1 MKSFG
6 VDPVF
11 RKTSTVSDS
20 SIARSPRLFQSYY
33 NQSNTNIDIISYSGL
48 PYGYHPNINGTVAVW
63 FDVAMS
69 AKRAQEVMVYL
80 RDGFFLSGSADGV
93 PSEIKVQ
100 ILTYNGITETFGYVK
115 VDGSFKN
122 NGRIEINP
130 TISIFGVNM
139 GLENDSSKSSL
150 NAKVTAW

>member
-1 MKSFG
+1 LKSFG

-20 SIARSPRLFQSYY
+20 TIARSPRLFESYY

-69 AKRAQEVMVYL
+69 AKRAQEV
-80 RDGFFLSGSADGV
+80 SCH
-93 PSEIKVQ
+93 
-100 ILTYNGITETFGYVK
+100 TFTMNTTV
-115 VDGSFKN
+115 SMMIN
-122 NGRIEINP
+122 NFYF
-130 TISIFGVNM
+130 T
-139 GLENDSSKSSL
+139 
-150 NAKVTAW
+150 